1 MTTNELI
8 EHLEPG
14 SQLAVQ
20 NEPFHYVGKAE
31 VKMRGGD
38 QVCWLYDRRKAV
50 LSINLETD
58 EIFIFWPVGEE
69 ADVSEDV
76 ALYGIDQFESLST
89 DEGHVHTITGDV
101 PFDEKEPVRLR
112 EYQNDEGK
120 RLRIIQLQN
129 TGQEHMSIGETVLEE
144 DIFSH
149 DE

>member
-14 SQLAVQ
+14 SKLAVQ

-31 VKMRGGD
+31 LKMRGGD
-38 QVCWLYDRRKAV
+38 QVCWLYDRHKAV

-58 EIFIFWPVGEE
+58 EICIFWPVGEE
-69 ADVSEDV
+69 VDVSEDV
-76 ALYGIDQFESLST
+76 AIYGTDQFESSFN
-89 DEGHVHTITGDV
+89 DEGHVFTISGDA
-101 PFDEKEPVRLR
+101 PFEKESIRLK

-120 RLRIIQLQN
+120 RLRVIQLQN
-129 TGQEHMSIGETVLEE
+129 TGQEHFSIGSVLLEE